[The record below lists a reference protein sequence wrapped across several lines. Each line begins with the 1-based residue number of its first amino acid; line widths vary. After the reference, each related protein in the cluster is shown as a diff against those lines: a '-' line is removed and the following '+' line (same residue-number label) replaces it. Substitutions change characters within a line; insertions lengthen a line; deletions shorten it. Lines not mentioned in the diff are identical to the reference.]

1 MFSSLDLEL
10 VVWSCGYARIEATE
24 LLPEIL
30 AASVAVFS
38 QDLSA
43 PEVSC
48 GVEPVETERSRKC
61 LLGTAAQGLSPGVRT
76 WVLRQVLSS

>member
-1 MFSSLDLEL
+1 MAAGVEGSGLPPKIWPASL
-10 VVWSCGYARIEATE
+10 
-24 LLPEIL
+24 
-30 AASVAVFS
+30 AVFS

>member
-1 MFSSLDLEL
+1 MWKRSL
-10 VVWSCGYARIEATE
+10 RIQGIVAVGIKVAA
-24 LLPEIL
+24 LPPEIWADSL
-30 AASVAVFS
+30 AVFS